1 MSSRFRLYPEPS
13 QTEVLVMHCR
23 HARAVWN
30 LGLEQRSFW
39 TRGRGQLLPRLS
51 AVDQQKSLAEAR
63 RHTWLG
69 EGSSVVQQAALRD
82 LDRAFRNWWKNP
94 GHFSRPTWR
103 KAGIHEGFAIRD
115 LTVTRLNRRWATVLV
130 PKLGPVRFRL
140 TRPWHELA
148 KATSARVTC
157 DRAGRWHVSLTAP
170 QPAVARTP
178 TGAVVG
184 IDLGVAATATTS
196 DGDHLHMGELLSP
209 AERARRCRLQRRLA
223 RQIKGS
229 NRRAA
234 TKAALARL
242 SACEVDRRKDWIE
255 KTTTALVRYHDLI
268 AIEDLAVKNMARTAR
283 GTIDKPGTN
292 VAAKRGLNRSIHAQ
306 AWGLFRSRL
315 EHKAAAAVDPDGT
328 PRPVVVIA
336 VKPAHTSQRCSACGH
351 TAKEN
356 RKNQAAFVCVNC
368 GHADNADV
376 NAAINIRELALAT
389 APGHGVDGR
398 GGDIGL
404 GSPSSPAEASTSPP
418 ATTLTRAAA

>member
-1 MSSRFRLYPEPS
+1 MAFRFRLYPEPS
-13 QTEVLVMHCR
+13 QVEVLQMHCR

-39 TRGRGQLLPRLS
+39 TRGRGRPLPRLS
-51 AVDQQKSLAEAR
+51 VYEQKRSLTEAR

-82 LDRAFRNWWKNP
+82 LERAFKNWWTNP

-115 LTVTRLNRRWATVLV
+115 LTIVRVNCRWATVLV

-140 TRPWHELA
+140 TRPWTQITT
-148 KATSARVTC
+148 ATSARVTL

-170 QPAVARTP
+170 QPAVVRAP

-184 IDLGVAATATTS
+184 IDLGIATTATTS
-196 DGDHLHMGELLSP
+196 DGDRLRMGDLLTP
-209 AERARRCRLQRRLA
+209 AERARRGRLQRRLA
-223 RQIKGS
+223 RQTKGS

-234 TKAALARL
+234 TKHALSRLTAR
-242 SACEVDRRKDWIE
+242 EVDRRKDWIE
-255 KTTTALVRYHDLI
+255 KTTTALVRDHDLI
-268 AIEDLAVKNMARTAR
+268 AIEDLQVKSMVRSAR
-283 GTIDKPGTN
+283 GTIDQPGTN
-292 VAAKRGLNRSIHAQ
+292 VAQKRGLNRSIHTQGWA
-306 AWGLFRSRL
+306 LFRTRL
-315 EHKAAAAVDPDGT
+315 EAKAAAAVDPDGT
-328 PRPVVVIA
+328 AAPVLVIA
-336 VKPAHTSQRCSACGH
+336 VNPAHTSQRCSACGH

-356 RKNQAAFVCVNC
+356 RKNQAAFACVNC
-368 GHADNADV
+368 NHADNADV

-398 GGDIGL
+398 GGDIRLGL
-404 GSPSSPAEASTSPP
+404 PSSPDEASTSPP
-418 ATTLTRAAA
+418 ATARTAAA